1 MPITDI
7 GSFVTTGEE
16 FKSHWTDVNADRVA
30 GGGTALVLAGGYSLA
45 NLTTDVASAAT
56 AITGQEDLDNAIAL
70 ATTARDNRKRTLRDR
85 LIEFRDAVQ
94 YRLAGSGYVRALPD
108 THHPDASE
116 QKVLRAL
123 DDMASLWVRINADTG
138 VPNFTPPLL
147 LRATFALAGF
157 QPELATL
164 RTNYKAVTNAENDAR
179 IGRGQRDVLLEP
191 LRDRFVLYRQAIL
204 VEYGPTHPFTTSL
217 PDVYPQ
223 PGSTPA
229 AVTLTGAW
237 NPATGQG
244 DLSWTPSSNAALLEF
259 EIRRCLGATWD
270 DASAIVIG
278 NIPAGSPPAATP
290 TSFSFTSGLN
300 SPGDTVTIKV
310 FVRLTT
316 GNEAGSNAVTIT
328 RP

>member
-7 GSFVTTGEE
+7 GSYVTTGEE

-30 GGGTALVLAGGYSLA
+30 GGGTALVLADGYSLA
-45 NLTTDVASAAT
+45 NLTTDVASVAA
-56 AITGQEDLDNAIAL
+56 AITTQEDLDNAIAV
-70 ATTARDNRKRTLRDR
+70 ATTARDNRKRTLRNR

-108 THHPDASE
+108 TPHPAASE
-116 QKVLRAL
+116 QKVLKAL

-147 LRATFALAGF
+147 LRGAFALAGF
-157 QPELATL
+157 QTELATL
-164 RTNYKAVTNAENDAR
+164 RTNYKAVTDAENDAR
-179 IGRGQRDVLLEP
+179 IGRGQRDVRLDP
-191 LRDRFVLYRQAIL
+191 LRDRFVQYRQAIA
-204 VEYGPTHPFTTSL
+204 VEYGPSHPFTTSL

-229 AVTLTGAW
+229 AVPLAGTW
-237 NPATGQG
+237 
-244 DLSWTPSSNAALLEF
+244 NAATAQAEFNWPASTEPNLE
-259 EIRRCLGATWD
+259 EYELRMSLGSTY
-270 DASAIVIG
+270 DAG
-278 NIPAGSPPAATP
+278 AATVVGNAP
-290 TSFSFTSGLN
+290 PGTTSLNTTAGLAASGDVASFKL
-300 SPGDTVTIKV
+300 

-316 GNEAGSNAVTIT
+316 GNEAGSNTITIT